1 MKHINLRKTL
11 SIATLVSATFV
22 GANALA
28 DPPQGAYGQ
37 GCGMGPGMMG
47 SGMASGMMGS
57 GMMGP
62 GMMGSGMASGMMGSG
77 MMGPGMMGGQG
88 SGYGMGPGMMGGSG
102 RGPGMMGGYGPAAD
116 LNLTAEQ
123 RGKISKIRNDARR
136 KRWDLMGKM
145 QDERSQMQELYSLD
159 KRDDAA
165 LSKSYRAM
173 SELRNQMFDLSL
185 SAQKQIDAVL
195 TQEQSDKLKRGG
207 QGMHGR

>member
-47 SGMASGMMGS
+47 SGMAG
-57 GMMGP
+57 
-62 GMMGSGMASGMMGSG
+62 G

-102 RGPGMMGGYGPAAD
+102 RGSGMMGGYGPGAD

-123 RGKISKIRNDARR
+123 RGKISKTQNDARR
-136 KRWDLMGKM
+136 KQWDLMGKM

-165 LSKSYRAM
+165 LGKSYRAM
-173 SELRNQMFDLSL
+173 SELRNQTFDLSL

-195 TQEQSDKLKRGG
+195 TQEQRDKLKRGG

>member
-37 GCGMGPGMMG
+37 GCG
-47 SGMASGMMGS
+47 
-57 GMMGP
+57 MGP

>member
-1 MKHINLRKTL
+1 MKRMNLRKTL

-57 GMMGP
+57 GMMG
-62 GMMGSGMASGMMGSG
+62 SGMAGG

-102 RGPGMMGGYGPAAD
+102 RGSGMMGGYGPGAD

-123 RGKISKIRNDARR
+123 RGKISKIQNDARR
-136 KRWDLMGKM
+136 KQWDLMGKM

-159 KRDDAA
+159 KRDDAT

-195 TQEQSDKLKRGG
+195 TQEQRDKLKRGG

>member
-1 MKHINLRKTL
+1 MKRMNLRKTL

-47 SGMASGMMGS
+47 
-57 GMMGP
+57 
-62 GMMGSGMASGMMGSG
+62 
-77 MMGPGMMGGQG
+77 PGMMGGQG

-102 RGPGMMGGYGPAAD
+102 RGSGMMGGYGPEAD

-123 RGKISKIRNDARR
+123 RGKIAKIRDDARR
-136 KRWDLMGKM
+136 KQWDLMGKM
-145 QDERSQMQELYSLD
+145 HDERSQMNELYYSD
-159 KRDDAA
+159 KRDDNA
-165 LSKSYRAM
+165 LSKSYRKM

-185 SAQKQIDAVL
+185 SARKQIDAVL
-195 TQEQSDKLKRGG
+195 TQEQRDKLKRGG
-207 QGMHGR
+207 HGMHG